1 MSFSLEIDNCP
12 KEIADAECTFQ
23 KTFLIELIGDS
34 WLQNDDSA
42 VLWLWRIMK
51 DLLKPFHHEI
61 NSLFL
66 FSDIFVPCFSLL
78 FCYDLI

>member
-1 MSFSLEIDNCP
+1 MSFSLEIDNCT

-42 VLWLWRIMK
+42 VLWL
-51 DLLKPFHHEI
+51 
-61 NSLFL
+61 
-66 FSDIFVPCFSLL
+66 
-78 FCYDLI
+78 